1 MRIQLPT
8 VIALLAGVVS
18 ASPVP
23 ADPNGD
29 VRDCSDFRYEN
40 ASTGG
45 SPTVDDCR
53 TIVKNIQDG
62 GSWDWSGAGNHKTL
76 VTYGTC
82 AMGIDNGARVGNL
95 DVTDII
101 NGAIDRFEWKG
112 LVGAK
117 GMMNCQKPVGQQET
131 SDVHWSIYF
140 NPDCCH

>member
-23 ADPNGD
+23 KDPNSD
-29 VRDCSDFRYEN
+29 VNDCDDIRYEN
-40 ASTGG
+40 GSSDG

-53 TIVKNIQDG
+53 QIVKNIQDG
-62 GSWDWSGAGNHKTL
+62 GSWDYSGVGHHKTL

-82 AMGIDNGARVGNL
+82 AMGIDSGARVGNL
-95 DVTDII
+95 DITDII
-101 NGAIDRFEWKG
+101 NGSIDRFEWKG

-117 GMMNCQKPVGQQET
+117 GKMNCQKPVAQQET
-131 SDVHWSIYF
+131 DDVNWSIYF
-140 NPDCCH
+140 NPDCCK